1 MLLLL
6 QGYFFAVM
14 TEQRTEVF
22 HWTIPNKNERVY
34 HAYSDDCDCA
44 YCWSAR
50 GRK

>member
-6 QGYFFAVM
+6 QGYFFAIIA
-14 TEQRTEVF
+14 ENREEVF
-22 HWTIPNKNERVY
+22 HYSVPNRNQFEY

-44 YCWSAR
+44 YCWNAR